1 MDVLIILLIGG
12 LIVIAIIYFYKQKQK
27 MKQIEI
33 NQKGE
38 AVRDYF
44 NRVNQEKKLPTINT
58 HILLKSGESA
68 YLQDNVKL
76 FETRKVTKSDRGGGA
91 IRVMKGVYIGGTS
104 GTSRSHDELREID
117 TGQLILTNKR
127 LIFDG
132 GLNTR
137 DIKLDKIISVSEYI
151 DGIEVAIEGKTKS
164 QLYTGM
170 SNPYLWKN
178 LIYYIRQIPPSGELP
193 TVVVEIK

>member
-1 MDVLIILLIGG
+1 MEVLIFLLIVG
-12 LIVIAIIYFYKQKQK
+12 LIVIAIFFFNKQKQETK
-27 MKQIEI
+27 RIEI
-33 NQKGE
+33 NQKSE
-38 AVRDYF
+38 ALKDYF

-58 HILLKSGESA
+58 HILLKSEESA

-76 FETRKVTKSDRGGGA
+76 FETRKVTKSERGGGA
-91 IRVMKGVYIGGTS
+91 VRVMKGVYIGRTS

-117 TGQLILTNKR
+117 DGQLILTNKR

-137 DIKLDKIISVSEYI
+137 EMKLDKIISVSEYI
-151 DGIEVAIEGKTKS
+151 DGIEVAVEGKTKS
-164 QLYTGM
+164 QIYTGM